1 MDTQKTPISNSRRW
15 YDKKRFVLP
24 ALFLFFPLGLALLW
38 MGESFPKGGK
48 IGISIFIG
56 VLFVWVAISPKPDR
70 TTTTTTTSNEEV
82 KEEANS
88 NESSSESSTKKSSK
102 LVAIQEVLKTD
113 YFDITANSVE
123 LFYNVNTGNP
133 YASLPKEAGNIYL
146 VINATFKNIDTESRM
161 IMDGSVFINYNGK
174 EYEFDKTES
183 IMAEG
188 WGTML
193 DQINPLTSKTT
204 NLVWKI
210 PEEINGTVIWK
221 PGRASSGQGIAFDIT
236 KN

>member
-48 IGISIFIG
+48 IGITIFFSLI
-56 VLFVWVAISPKPDR
+56 FVWVILSPKEPSG
-70 TTTTTTTSNEEV
+70 TATSNEQAKGEV
-82 KEEANS
+82 
-88 NESSSESSTKKSSK
+88 NELSSEESTKKSSK
-102 LVAIQEVLKTD
+102 LVTVQEVLKTD

-123 LFYNVNTGNP
+123 LVSNAKTG
-133 YASLPKEAGNIYL
+133 SFSDLPREAGNLYL
-146 VINATFKNIDTESRM
+146 IINATFKNTDTESRM

-174 EYEFDKTES
+174 EYEFDKAES
-183 IMAEG
+183 ILAEG

-221 PGRASSGQGIAFDIT
+221 PGRASSGQGITFDI